1 MIKTEPIEVWSEYQ
15 LLTEYLLNH
24 NVYEEVKV
32 NEDFYEGRQWR
43 NLETQNIPTPVI
55 NVLGRSCKF
64 LVASLA
70 SNEIAVS
77 MTPFSTI
84 PEDKK
89 RMKVISEEIDNII
102 ETARIKESSRLVI
115 RNGCVDG
122 SGFMMQSFDPEVET
136 GQEAKGQIVNQ
147 VIDNTCVYF
156 GNPYSSDV
164 QNQPFIIVALRQD
177 IRNVKKEAKECG
189 LSQEEINS
197 IQPDNEGL
205 QPNEDE
211 AQNLVTVLIKYFK
224 KKTIVEKETTT
235 IDPITGA
242 EVVNVIEEEKNT
254 VWFTKTTRELT
265 LKGPINLGYS
275 RYPISYFPWEKK
287 KNSYLGVS
295 PMTPVIQNQV
305 FINKTFAIAQMYG
318 LQSAFPKIVYDKSKT
333 NIEDFL
339 NNTSASAV
347 AGIDI
352 MGKFL
357 DFIKIPDFSNN
368 IIELARETI
377 AQTKDTLGVT
387 DVSLGNVKA
396 ENTSAIIAL
405 QEASAVPLEIQKQN
419 FYEMW
424 EDTIRN
430 IIDIMANTYGIRK
443 VMSEEYGL
451 GEVDF
456 SLLQDMNYRLRVEI
470 GAGAQY
476 SEIAQINTLDKYLQ
490 SGLIRG
496 SDHAKLIPSKYILGK
511 DELVN
516 SMKEYEQA
524 MNPQGN
530 IGQRMLDENTPL

>member
-1 MIKTEPIEVWSEYQ
+1 MKTTPTEIWGEYQ
-15 LLTEYLLNH
+15 LLTEYLLNN

-32 NEDFYEGRQWR
+32 NEEFYEGKQWR
-43 NLETQNIPTPVI
+43 NLETSNIPTPVV
-55 NVLGRSCKF
+55 NVLGRSCKY

-77 MTPFSTI
+77 LTPFSSI
-84 PEDKK
+84 EEDKK

-102 ETARIKESSRLVI
+102 ESARIKESSRLVI

-122 SGFMMQSFDPEVET
+122 SGFMMQSFDPEIET
-136 GQEAKGQIVNQ
+136 GQDAKGAIVNQ

-164 QNQPFIIVALRQD
+164 QKQPFIIIALRQD
-177 IRNVKKEAKECG
+177 IRNVKKEAKEYG
-189 LSQEEINS
+189 ISQELIDSIN
-197 IQPDNEGL
+197 PDNEGL
-205 QPNEDE
+205 QPNEQE
-211 AQNLVTVLIKYFK
+211 AENLVTVLIKFFRK
-224 KKTIVEKETTT
+224 KSVIEKENVT
-235 IDPITGA
+235 IDPITG
-242 EVVNVIEEEKNT
+242 EEIVNITEEEKNT
-254 VWFTKTTRELT
+254 VWFTKTTREVT
-265 LKGPINLGYS
+265 LIEPTDLGYT

-295 PMTPVIQNQV
+295 PMTSVIQNQI

-318 LQSAFPKIVYDKSKT
+318 LQSAFPKIVYDKSKV
-333 NIEDFL
+333 NIQEFL
-339 NNTSASAV
+339 EGTSPSAV

-387 DVSLGNVKA
+387 DVSLGNVKPD
-396 ENTSAIIAL
+396 NTSAIIAL

-419 FYEMW
+419 FYEFW

-430 IIDIMANTYGIRK
+430 IIDIMGSSYGIRQ
-443 VMSEEYGL
+443 VMSSEYGL
-451 GEVDF
+451 GMVDF
-456 SLLQDMNYRLRVEI
+456 SILKDMNYRLKVEI

-490 SGLIRG
+490 SGLIKG
-496 SDHAKLIPSKYILGK
+496 STHAKLVPSKYILGK
-511 DELVN
+511 EELIGA
-516 SMKEYEQA
+516 MEEYEQQ
-524 MNPQGN
+524 MMPQAN
-530 IGQRMLDENTPL
+530 IGQRMLDDNAPL

>member
-1 MIKTEPIEVWSEYQ
+1 MKTTPTEIWGEYQ
-15 LLTEYLLNH
+15 LLTEYLLNN

-32 NEDFYEGRQWR
+32 NEEFYEGKQWR
-43 NLETQNIPTPVI
+43 NLETSSIPTPVI
-55 NVLGRSCKF
+55 NVLGRSCKY

-77 MTPFSTI
+77 LTPFSSI
-84 PEDKK
+84 EDDKK
-89 RMKVISEEIDNII
+89 KMKVVSEEIDNII
-102 ETARIKESSRLVI
+102 ESARIKEASRLVI

-122 SGFMMQSFDPEVET
+122 SGFMMQSFDPEIET
-136 GQEAKGQIVNQ
+136 GQDAKGAIVNQ

-164 QNQPFIIVALRQD
+164 QKQPFIIIALRQD
-177 IRNVKKEAKECG
+177 IRNVKREAKEYG
-189 LSQEEINS
+189 LSKEDIES
-197 IQPDNEGL
+197 IQTDNEGL
-205 QPNEDE
+205 QPNEEE
-211 AQNLVTVLIKYFK
+211 ATNLVTVLIKFYK
-224 KKTIVEKETTT
+224 KKTVIEKENIT
-235 IDPITGA
+235 IDPLTGEETA
-242 EVVNVIEEEKNT
+242 EIVEEEKRT
-254 VWFTKTTRELT
+254 VWFTKTTREVT
-265 LKGPINLGYS
+265 LIEPTDLGYS

-295 PMTPVIQNQV
+295 PMASVIQNQI

-318 LQSAFPKIVYDKSKT
+318 LQSAFPKIVYDKAKV
-333 NIEDFL
+333 NIQEFL
-339 NNTSASAV
+339 EGTSPSAV

-368 IIELARETI
+368 IIDLAREII

-387 DVSLGNVKA
+387 DVSLGNVKP

-430 IIDIMANTYGIRK
+430 IIDIMANTYGTRQI
-443 VMSEEYGL
+443 MSEEYGL
-451 GEVDF
+451 ATVDF
-456 SLLQDMNYRLRVEI
+456 SVLKDMNYRLRVEI

-516 SMKEYEQA
+516 SMQEYEQA
-524 MNPQGN
+524 MNPQPN
-530 IGQRMLDENTPL
+530 IGQRMLDDGQPL

>member
-1 MIKTEPIEVWSEYQ
+1 MKIEPNEIWREYQ
-15 LLTEYLLNH
+15 LLTEYLFNH
-24 NVYEEVKV
+24 NVYEEVRV
-32 NEDFYEGRQWR
+32 NEEFYEGRQWR
-43 NLETQNIPTPVI
+43 NLDTTNIPTPVI

-77 MTPFSTI
+77 MTPFSVI
-84 PEDKK
+84 PDDKQ

-102 ETARIKESSRLVI
+102 ETARIKEASRLVI

-136 GQEAKGQIVNQ
+136 GQDVKGQIKNQ
-147 VIDNTCVYF
+147 IVDNTCVYF

-164 QNQPFIIVALRQD
+164 QGQPFIIIALRQD
-177 IRNVKKEAKECG
+177 IRQVKQEAIERGIPKEEVD
-189 LSQEEINS
+189 S

-211 AQNLVTVLIKYFK
+211 AENLVTVLIKYYK
-224 KKTIVEKETTT
+224 KRTKTVKKETK
-235 IDPITGA
+235 IDALTG
-242 EVVNVIEEEKNT
+242 EKTVEEIEEEKKT
-254 VWFTKTTRELT
+254 VWFTKTTREVT
-265 LKGPINLGYS
+265 LIEPTNLGYS

-295 PMTPVIQNQV
+295 PMTSVIQNQI

-318 LQSAFPKIVYDKSKT
+318 LQSAFPKIVYDKSKA
-333 NIEDFL
+333 NIQEML
-339 NNTSASAV
+339 NGTSPNAI

-368 IIELARETI
+368 IIELAKETI

-419 FYEMW
+419 FYEFW

-430 IIDIMANTYGIRK
+430 IVDIMGNTYGVRE
-443 VMSEEYGL
+443 VMSDEYGL
-451 GEVDF
+451 ATVDF
-456 SLLQDMNYRLRVEI
+456 SLLKDLNYRLRIEI

-490 SGLIRG
+490 SGLIPG
-496 SDHAKLIPSKYILGK
+496 SVHAKLVPNKYILGK
-511 DELVN
+511 DELIN

-524 MNPQGN
+524 MNPIGN
-530 IGQRMLDENTPL
+530 IGQRMLDENGPI